1 MRPVR
6 DTPFQAHVHEWDAPA
21 SAQEQAAYSGT
32 YASYVTGHV
41 GTPRPYMPGY
51 DSGVMCLVVG
61 MLLLLAF
68 SFKHWRRFFK
78 TFGNDLLS
86 VRRRANV
93 FDDSTMSE
101 TRVLAVL
108 VIQVCICE
116 AILVYCTFGSGF
128 ASVQTIFPAIGIL
141 TLAAGIFYLLQ
152 LMAYSIIGSVFSDK
166 AGCRQWI
173 KGFNASQAFLSLLLL
188 VPALV
193 VLFYPNTAIWMPIVA
208 GGLYATVRIIF
219 VCKGFKIF
227 FQGINSL
234 LYFIIYLLAVEV
246 TPLVALYH
254 GTTYIVS
261 GI

>member
-1 MRPVR
+1 MRPIH
-6 DTPFQAHVHEWDAPA
+6 DIPFQPHGHEWDAPC
-21 SAQEQAAYSGT
+21 SADEHAAYSGT

-101 TRVLAVL
+101 TRVLIVL

-166 AGCRQWI
+166 AGRRQWI

-188 VPALV
+188 IPALV
-193 VLFYPNTAIWMPIVA
+193 VLFYPDTAMWMPIVA
-208 GGLYATVRIIF
+208 GGLYLTARITF

-254 GTTYIVS
+254 GSTYIVS
-261 GI
+261 DM